1 MHLLET
7 QRMSRCQIGFEV
19 SKDIASLGGPWFLQD
34 VDLGWMSK
42 FLFQWDDK
50 NSVRISNIKYLSVS
64 EKHIKLYLK
73 FGHLKIGWFLY

>member
-1 MHLLET
+1 MHLPET

-50 NSVRISNIKYLSVS
+50 NSVRIR
-64 EKHIKLYLK
+64 
-73 FGHLKIGWFLY
+73 